1 MPFPPRL
8 PIPDEV
14 LEIARTLEDA
24 GYETW
29 CVGGAVRDN
38 LLGLENKDFDMATA
52 ARPEDMRRL
61 FRRSIPIG
69 IEHGT
74 IAVLDRHKQ
83 PHEVTTFRQDVKRT
97 RSPPFA
103 RT

>member
-1 MPFPPRL
+1 MTFPPRL
-8 PIPDEV
+8 PIPHEV

-52 ARPEDMRRL
+52 ARPEEIGRL
-61 FRRSIPIG
+61 FRRSAGCSAAASPSVSSMAQSRCST
-69 IEHGT
+69 GT
-74 IAVLDRHKQ
+74 SSH
-83 PHEVTTFRQDVKRT
+83 T
-97 RSPPFA
+97 RLPPSA